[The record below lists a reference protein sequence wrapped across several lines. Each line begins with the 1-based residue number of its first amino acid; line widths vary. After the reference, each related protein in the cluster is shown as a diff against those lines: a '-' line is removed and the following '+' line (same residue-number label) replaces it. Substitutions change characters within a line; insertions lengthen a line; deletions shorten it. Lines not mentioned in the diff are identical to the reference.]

1 MQNWLLICLKIH
13 LHVCDMHTFICN
25 QLDGTCTCICYVA
38 SATLE
43 VHAPPSNIGDLQAA
57 EKACGN

>member
-1 MQNWLLICLKIH
+1 MQNWLLICLQIH
-13 LHVCDMHTFICN
+13 LHVCDMHSFSWSVHVPLIKFC
-25 QLDGTCTCICYVA
+25 CAA